1 MNQQQTKKGYSSSFL
16 IKGPT
21 TFKGWN
27 QQWLEK

>member
-1 MNQQQTKKGYSSSFL
+1 MNQQQAKKGYSSSFL

-27 QQWLEK
+27 RRRLEK